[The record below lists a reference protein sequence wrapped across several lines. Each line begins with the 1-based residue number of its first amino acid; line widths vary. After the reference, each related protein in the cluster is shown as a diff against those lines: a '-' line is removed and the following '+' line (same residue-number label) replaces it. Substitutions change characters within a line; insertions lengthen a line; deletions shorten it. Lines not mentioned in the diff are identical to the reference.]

1 MEESVRWG
9 QDSITYEV
17 EHICDV
23 NAGHQDSHA
32 PIVEASM
39 AAAHYLGCEE
49 PELGDGGSTNC
60 NRALEVGLPAVCL
73 GIGCDYDTF
82 CHTLNERFNIEGAY
96 KGCQQTLLLA
106 LLCAG
111 CDAVDSII

>member
-1 MEESVRWG
+1 
-9 QDSITYEV
+9 
-17 EHICDV
+17 
-23 NAGHQDSHA
+23 
-32 PIVEASM
+32 M

-82 CHTLNERFNIEGAY
+82 CHTLNERFKIEGAY